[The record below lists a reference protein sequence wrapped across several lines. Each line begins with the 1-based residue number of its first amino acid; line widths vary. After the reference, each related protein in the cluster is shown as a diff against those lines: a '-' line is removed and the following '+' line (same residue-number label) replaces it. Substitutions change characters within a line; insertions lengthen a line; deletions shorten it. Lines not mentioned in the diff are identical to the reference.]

1 MSVWYSGDGQAR
13 PRRIDLMLQ
22 RRRRAA
28 AALVGPEALIGAL
41 VGGLCASAVLV
52 FAPPAQDLAAHVYRA
67 SLVSHGVLLWDNYWY
82 TGTYP
87 LATYSV
93 LAPLL
98 SALLGMA
105 VLLVACTAAAGG
117 LFAAIATREWGL
129 DARWPSRAF
138 AAAAALP
145 LLPGLDS
152 YIVGVP
158 LVLATIFALQRGHRL
173 AALACAALTLAAS
186 PLAFLFLVGVVAAI
200 VLAGRG
206 ARRSVIIV
214 GLGLAALAAL
224 AAAAMRFVFP
234 ATGVYPFLV
243 WHLVAVGG
251 LAIAGTLLAYRDRA
265 TRPIALLL
273 CGWGLAC
280 VVSFLVANPIG
291 DNFARL
297 RYAVFPLVLLVAVR
311 RHHRGFASIVAA
323 AALVYAAAPDLI
335 QVGGQAD
342 ARSSRQSVWAP
353 AMSYLHRHLPVGARV
368 EVVPTSARW
377 EAYYLPAHGIP
388 LARGWFRQ
396 TDMARNPVLYKR
408 TLTRAAYAAWLERTA
423 VQYVLLTPFA
433 LDDHGAA
440 PEARLVRYGRAGLR
454 VVWKH
459 AGFTIYAA
467 RHRARLMTGA
477 AGVHLT
483 TFSHDRIAGSAQRRG
498 TAVLRVSYS
507 PYWVASG
514 AATCVV
520 HSAGGMS
527 EVKFARPGAFSLRM
541 AHDPLTI
548 ARRVTDP
555 GC

>member
-1 MSVWYSGDGQAR
+1 
-13 PRRIDLMLQ
+13 MLH
-22 RRRRAA
+22 RRRPSLAV
-28 AALVGPEALIGAL
+28 LVGREPLIGAL
-41 VGGLCASAVLV
+41 VGAVCAAAVLV

-93 LAPLL
+93 LAPVL
-98 SALLGMA
+98 SALLGMSA
-105 VLLVACTAAAGG
+105 LLVACTAAAGG
-117 LFAAIATREWGL
+117 LFAAIATREWGG

-173 AALACAALTLAAS
+173 AALGCAALTLAAS

-206 ARRSVIIV
+206 ARRSVVVV

-224 AAAAMRFVFP
+224 EAVAMLFVFP
-234 ATGVYPFLV
+234 STGVYPFLV
-243 WHLVAVGG
+243 WHLVAVGA

-273 CGWGLAC
+273 CGWGVAC

-297 RYAVFPLVLLVAVR
+297 RYAVFPLVLLLAVR
-311 RHHRGFASIVAA
+311 RRGRGVASIVAA
-323 AALVYAAAPDLI
+323 AALLYAAAPDLI

-342 ARSSRQSVWAP
+342 ASSSHRAVWAP
-353 AMSYLHRHLPVGARV
+353 AVSYLHDHLPVGARV

-377 EAYYLPAHGIP
+377 ESYYLPALGIP

-396 TDMARNPVLYKR
+396 TDMARNRVLYGR
-408 TLTRAAYAAWLERTA
+408 TLTSAAYSSWLERTA
-423 VQYVLLTPFA
+423 VQYVLLTPFP
-433 LDDHGAA
+433 LDDHGAKA
-440 PEARLVRYGRAGLR
+440 EARLVRSLPAGLH

-459 AGFTIYAA
+459 AGFTIYSAS
-467 RHRARLMTGA
+467 HRARLMTGA
-477 AGVHLT
+477 GGVHLT
-483 TFSHDRIAGSAQRRG
+483 TFSHDRIAGSVSHAG
-498 TAVLRVSYS
+498 AAALRVSYS

-520 HSAGGMS
+520 RGRGGMS
-527 EVKFARPGAFSLRM
+527 AVQFVRAGHFSLKM
-541 AHDPLTI
+541 THDPLTI

-555 GC
+555 DC